1 MDRAGGA
8 GPVDFTGRAVIVT
21 GGTRG
26 IGRVIAETFLA
37 AGADVLVCG
46 RNEPEQL
53 PAAGERRPVFTAADI
68 RDPAQAKAVVD
79 AAVEAF
85 GRLDVLVN
93 NAGGAPNADAA
104 TVSPRFVER
113 VVALNLLAP
122 FYLSQPANAVMQQ
135 QRDGGSIV
143 NIGSVSAHQ
152 PAPLSA
158 AYSAA
163 KAGLVQLTRSLALE
177 WAPKVRVNHITTG
190 LIRTQSAAQH
200 YGGDGG
206 AAVARV
212 IPMGRMAVPAD
223 VASACLFLASPL
235 ASYVTGAD
243 LAVHGGGEIPARYI
257 AAQDA
262 YPAAPPAE

>member
-1 MDRAGGA
+1 MDRVGRG
-8 GPVDFTGRAVIVT
+8 GPVDFTGTAVIVT

-37 AGADVLVCG
+37 SGADVLVCG
-46 RNEPEQL
+46 RNEPGQL
-53 PAAGERRPVFTAADI
+53 PAAQERRAVFTAADI

-79 AAVEAF
+79 AAVDAF

-93 NAGGAPNADAA
+93 NAGGAPNADSA

-122 FYLSQPANAVMQQ
+122 FYVAQAANAVMQRQ
-135 QRDGGSIV
+135 PDGGSIV

-152 PAPLSA
+152 AAPLSA

-177 WAPKVRVNHITTG
+177 WAPKVRVNHISAG
-190 LIRTQSAAQH
+190 LIRTESAAQH
-200 YGGDGG
+200 YGEDGG

-223 VASACLFLASPL
+223 IASACLFLASPL

-262 YPAAPPAE
+262 YPTAPPAE

>member
-1 MDRAGGA
+1 MDN
-8 GPVDFTGRAVIVT
+8 PVDFGGRSVIVT

-26 IGRVIAETFLA
+26 IGRVIAQTFLA

-46 RNEPEQL
+46 RNEPERL
-53 PAAGERRPVFTAADI
+53 PAAAGRTAEFTRADV
-68 RDPAQAKAVVD
+68 RDPEQARRVVD
-79 AAVEAF
+79 AAVDAF

-93 NAGGAPNADAA
+93 NAGGTPNAEAA

-122 FYLSQPANAVMQQ
+122 FYVAQPANTVMQRQ
-135 QRDGGSIV
+135 DSGGAIV
-143 NIGSVSAHQ
+143 NIGSVSAHH

-177 WAPKVRVNHITTG
+177 WAPNVRVNHITVGPILTPD
-190 LIRTQSAAQH
+190 AALH

-206 AAVARV
+206 AAVAQA
-212 IPMGRMAVPAD
+212 IPMGRLAAPAD
-223 VASACLFLASPL
+223 VASACLYLASPL
-235 ASYVTGAD
+235 AAYVTGAD
-243 LAVHGGGEIPARYI
+243 LAVHGGGEVPARFV
-257 AAQDA
+257 AAQRA
-262 YPAAPPAE
+262 R